1 MWVFRYSIIRKV
13 YLSSSCQQLCKCL
26 QLSVIVL
33 FSHVCHELATLSLCL
48 ESLKVR
54 TCFIQSSTLSKWPQV
69 RKDLFCSCV
78 HECFCVCVLKCKFI
92 IELNCVSVQCV
103 LITTHSWLTHLFS
116 DTHVSCYTTRP
127 PVSLSLHCV
136 LCSHSWILTVD

>member
-1 MWVFRYSIIRKV
+1 MWVFRYSVIRMV
-13 YLSSSCQQLCKCL
+13 YFSSSCQWLCKCL

-54 TCFIQSSTLSKWPQV
+54 TCFIQSSTLSKWPKV
-69 RKDLFCSCV
+69 RKDLSAPV
-78 HECFCVCVLKCKFI
+78 SMSVSACVCVLVCKFI

-116 DTHVSCYTTRP
+116 DTHVSCYTRP